1 VILADLVE
9 PVGMTENT
17 TPTTTWGKPNSRV
30 TSRHLLLHQ
39 EQMPADRRRNITLE
53 MMGVFENGA

>member
-1 VILADLVE
+1 
-9 PVGMTENT
+9 MTAT
-17 TPTTTWGKPNSRV
+17 GGKPNSRV